1 MVRVGMGKTVM
12 SVYVTI
18 RRWNGLGWIWLGGW
32 LRGNLTYICQLVSPV
47 NPSWAGC
54 GGHQS
59 AAIKHKVLQANSVY
73 NELYLRSVFR
83 GSFVLSIVKLF

>member
-1 MVRVGMGKTVM
+1 MGKTVM

-47 NPSWAGC
+47 NPSWAGS
-54 GGHQS
+54 GRHQS
-59 AAIKHKVLQANSVY
+59 AAIKKKAYKQIQ
-73 NELYLRSVFR
+73 FIT
-83 GSFVLSIVKLF
+83 SFKIYIEARFYFKNMLIRY